1 MLNNINNQSLLLD
14 ENVANK
20 VLSKEILNDL
30 ILKTRKGDKKTKE
43 FLVKSNIG
51 LVVNISK
58 KYVNFNLEYA
68 DVFQIGCLGLIH
80 AIDKFDPSK
89 DYSFSTYATYWIK
102 SYIQREIM
110 NKSENIR
117 IPIHVKEKQI
127 LLLKKIDKL
136 KEKLEREPTEEEI
149 LEETNLSKKELTKLL
164 KEYKT
169 LSYDFKFNVQNDKH
183 DQVEFEL
190 KDEFS
195 LEDEIIEQ
203 IKKQEIL
210 TLINKVLT
218 SVEIEVIK
226 LRYGFYDK
234 VLTVREV
241 APLLNITKSMVSFI
255 EKRALDKLRI
265 ANETKLLA
273 IYRDNP
279 DEALNYLNDYKN
291 SLSERKIK
299 NLKK

>member
-203 IKKQEIL
+203 IKQQEIL

-279 DEALNYLNDYKN
+279 DEALNYL
-291 SLSERKIK
+291 
-299 NLKK
+299 LK